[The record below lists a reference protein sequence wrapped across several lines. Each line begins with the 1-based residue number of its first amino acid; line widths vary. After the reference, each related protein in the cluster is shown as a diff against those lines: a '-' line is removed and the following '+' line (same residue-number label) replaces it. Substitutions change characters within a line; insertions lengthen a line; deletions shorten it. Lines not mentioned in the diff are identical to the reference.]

1 MATNYGYEKGKYG
14 IFAGTIVAFPRKLT
28 GKDPNDQTWK
38 TLVPSGYLRCDGSIF
53 NGDSYPSLKQILAVG
68 AASKYIKSGVTLRE
82 DDENGNGGQFQLPD
96 LGSKYI
102 RSAVVSGGYD
112 HLTVINPVTSNEVA
126 RVGVATTVETNI
138 QSPVQVFYNGNLSI
152 PSNPVPIT
160 ETSNFGTTLSGITPT
175 GYPDH
180 TAYLP
185 HGHFSNTVSRQ
196 SNGETANCAS
206 GGGDTSSRT
215 QVDISDGD
223 SGTTGSFSSVTHAH
237 NLTRSPVTRSTTQN
251 NIATTVG
258 PDNISTSVT
267 LNPSNT
273 FKMDDIQHAFIL
285 VEYLIKI

>member
-1 MATNYGYEKGKYG
+1 MATNYGYEKGKFG
-14 IFAGTIVAFPRKLT
+14 IFAGTIIAFPRKLT
-28 GKDPNDQTWK
+28 GKDPNDSTWK
-38 TLVPSGYLRCDGSIF
+38 TLVPSGYLRCDGSIKK
-53 NGDSYPSLKQILAVG
+53 GDDYPALKEILYVG
-68 AASKYIKSGVTLRE
+68 ASSKYIRLGVTLKE
-82 DDENGNGGQFQLPD
+82 DDANGNGGEFQLPD

-112 HLTVINPVTSNEVA
+112 QLTATNPLTSTEVR
-126 RVGVATTVETNI
+126 RVGVAATIETNI
-138 QSPVQVFYNGNLSI
+138 STPVEVFYSGNLAI

-160 ETSNFGTTLSGITPT
+160 STSNFSTTLGGITPT

-185 HGHFSNTVSRQ
+185 HGHFANTVSRKVFEQ
-196 SNGETANCAS
+196 TAECAS
-206 GGGDTSSRT
+206 GGGTTAALT

-223 SGTTGSFSSVTHAH
+223 SGATGSFADVTHAH

-251 NIATTVG
+251 NISTVVG
-258 PDNISTSVT
+258 PDNISTLIT
-267 LNPSNT
+267 LNSANT